1 MSVINTNI
9 AASVTA
15 NSMRE
20 NQRTMENTMERLAT
34 GKRINSASDDAAG
47 LAIGERMESQIRG
60 MQQASRNSNDA
71 ISLIQT
77 ADGAAIEIGEML
89 QRMRELAVQAR
100 NGTNESQDITNLN
113 KEFAQLATEI
123 ERIANDT
130 KFNGSTLLEAG
141 TVKSFVVGADEADTI
156 DITFGDFNL
165 AAGGQTAVGETIATG
180 NLTISE
186 GDLQTDLNTAGF
198 IELSDG
204 TTILQVSLAD
214 IQVANGDNTIS
225 GAAGS
230 NDATMAEIVLA
241 VNNKAAASADF
252 TAVVTANGTAGFTLT
267 EKAGKGGANDTYTIG
282 GIVANQP
289 VTLSGGVIGSASGV
303 LGVDMTTYAAS
314 ASVTVDDSSVIGNL
328 DTAIVNV
335 AGARADFGAVINR
348 LEYTI
353 DNLNSGINNT
363 KAAKS
368 QIVDADYA
376 QETTELAR
384 TQIISQASTA
394 MLSQANQA
402 AQSVLALLK

>member
-1 MSVINTNI
+1 MTIINTNI

-15 NSMRE
+15 NAMRE

-100 NGTNESQDITNLN
+100 NGTNEVQDITNLN

-289 VTLSGGVIGSASGV
+289 VTLSGGVTGSASGV